1 MVDAAPPAD
10 EEQRAQVIAAL
21 RTFGA
26 RDSELGRQFAR
37 SHDMHPTDA
46 AAVVEILT
54 AEQRGDTLTPARL
67 AAKIGLTTGATSTL
81 LRRLESAGHIV
92 RSHDHDD
99 RRRVSLRSTDTVHE
113 TATAF
118 YAPLASAMDAALK
131 RFSAADLDTAAE
143 VIAALE
149 AAIDT
154 TASRV
159 SR

>member
-1 MVDAAPPAD
+1 MVDAATPAD

-46 AAVVEILT
+46 AAIVEILT
-54 AEQRGDTLTPARL
+54 AEQRGETLTPARL

-81 LRRLESAGHIV
+81 LRRLESAGHVV

-118 YAPLASAMDAALK
+118 YAPVAVALDAALE
-131 RFSAADLDTAAE
+131 RFSTAELGVVRAVIVALETALDSTAAR
-143 VIAALE
+143 
-149 AAIDT
+149 T
-154 TASRV
+154 GR
-159 SR
+159 